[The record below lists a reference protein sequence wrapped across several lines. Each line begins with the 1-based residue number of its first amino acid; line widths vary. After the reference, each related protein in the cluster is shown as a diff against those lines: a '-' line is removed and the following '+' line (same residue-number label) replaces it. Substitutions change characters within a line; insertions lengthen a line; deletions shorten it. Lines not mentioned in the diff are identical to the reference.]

1 MGVNDLNVKSKDFL
15 VTKWTTVSL
24 DWRSVISST
33 DFVVTFHWKD
43 LALIEDIKSKTRKLI
58 GDEEFF
64 FTVRSEYWDVSISA
78 EHMHTMQ

>member
-1 MGVNDLNVKSKDFL
+1 MWAVLWNTKTKDFL
-15 VTKWTTVSL
+15 VTKWTPVSL

-33 DFVVTFHWKD
+33 DFVVTFHWKE
-43 LALIEDIKSKTRKLI
+43 LELIEDIKSKTRKLI

>member
-1 MGVNDLNVKSKDFL
+1 MWVNELSIKPKDFL
-15 VTKWTTVSL
+15 VMKWTPVVL
-24 DWRSVISST
+24 DWRNVISST
-33 DFVVTFHWKD
+33 DFVITFHWKE
-43 LALIEDIKSKTRKLI
+43 LKLNEDIKSKTRKLI